1 MRSTFLPKLSWIW
14 RWFPRSCVH
23 LHPFL
28 IWYWYLAPGKPINY
42 ARKMAILKGGF
53 WDFTIEKPKT
63 IIVNGYFSSIINGFS
78 GGKVSISNQEWMQM
92 NTWTWKSSP
101 NSREFWEKIRPQKN
115 RKNCKKKVLFWD
127 TNCGWIVIIFEIHD
141 AIPFYF
147 AHKLTFCW
155 NIIHGPQKK
164 TISKKGDFSC
174 FHSKWE
180 CCQREG
186 QIRAGKGT
194 NWLFLHLYINFQL
207 ISSF

>member
-1 MRSTFLPKLSWIW
+1 MLIYEQNRMVWHHESQILSQSNHNYYLKKAPSFYNFFSFLRSTFLPKLSWIW

-92 NTWTWKSSP
+92 NTWT
-101 NSREFWEKIRPQKN
+101 
-115 RKNCKKKVLFWD
+115 
-127 TNCGWIVIIFEIHD
+127 
-141 AIPFYF
+141 
-147 AHKLTFCW
+147 
-155 NIIHGPQKK
+155 
-164 TISKKGDFSC
+164 
-174 FHSKWE
+174 
-180 CCQREG
+180 
-186 QIRAGKGT
+186 
-194 NWLFLHLYINFQL
+194 
-207 ISSF
+207 